1 MDEGESWPHYKLI
14 SAVEGAVR
22 HTQQSTTDKS
32 VVLCSVQ
39 SLTRFRV
46 LTDPC
51 CYMSRTRLLCQ
62 STQRMT
68 VNAKMMCSLP
78 LVHANLLLTTS
89 SKNEPG
95 VFQMSATQGEPAGY
109 MSAKQV
115 AGGMVHLISSRN
127 HYGFVSPHAL
137 CRCLWLGSFLTAV
150 VIAEPRVATQAA
162 GCMTVMCVA

>member
-1 MDEGESWPHYKLI
+1 MFLQEAGRQVVVDRVRDDHGLVEELR
-14 SAVEGAVR
+14 AVEG
-22 HTQQSTTDKS
+22 
-32 VVLCSVQ
+32 
-39 SLTRFRV
+39 RV
-46 LTDPC
+46 EQEVADERALARADRRADDGDLHVAMHC
-51 CYMSRTRLLCQ
+51 FLSNE
-62 STQRMT
+62 S
-68 VNAKMMCSLP
+68 AKTMCSLP

-137 CRCLWLGSFLTAV
+137 CRCLWFGSFLTAV